1 MFHLQI
7 QLPIGPAERRQVW
20 RTIVKYE
27 KLEDAS
33 PACER
38 ACLSEK
44 CSSRV
49 VEGPADMMLAFPL
62 TPILPHQIVIER
74 FYNPRLDPDENWR
87 DEYKEEEFDLRWQ
100 EYGF

>member
-1 MFHLQI
+1 
-7 QLPIGPAERRQVW
+7 
-20 RTIVKYE
+20 
-27 KLEDAS
+27 
-33 PACER
+33 
-38 ACLSEK
+38 
-44 CSSRV
+44 
-49 VEGPADMMLAFPL
+49 MMLAFPL